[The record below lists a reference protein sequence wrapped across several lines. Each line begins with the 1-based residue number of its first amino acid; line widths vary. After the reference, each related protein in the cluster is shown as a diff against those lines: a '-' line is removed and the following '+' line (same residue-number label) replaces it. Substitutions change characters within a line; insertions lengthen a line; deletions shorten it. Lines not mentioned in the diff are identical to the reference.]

1 MPCKKATVRRRTI
14 GNQCPPAYTR
24 RDRFIRFWQK
34 LRQYREDLMR
44 LCLLLA
50 ALMLAAC
57 SDDSMKRNFS
67 LNRDAAPDTLSAA
80 RMPLSVPPNIALRP
94 ARPGAA
100 EPPPPGQQLDQSA
113 GSEGQD
119 ALVDSAGPPATAHIR
134 TLINENSG
142 MIYAS
147 PGFVDALMNWTPPPG
162 YTPLTAPPKKSWLS
176 RLL

>member
-1 MPCKKATVRRRTI
+1 
-14 GNQCPPAYTR
+14 
-24 RDRFIRFWQK
+24 
-34 LRQYREDLMR
+34 MR

-57 SDDSMKRNFS
+57 SDDSMTRTFG
-67 LNRDAAPDTLSAA
+67 LNRDAAPNTLFAS
-80 RMPLSVPPNIALRP
+80 RIPLSVPPNIGLRP

-100 EPPPPGQQLDQSA
+100 EPPSPGQQLDQAA
-113 GSEGQD
+113 GSPGQD
-119 ALVDSAGPPATAHIR
+119 ALVDSAGPPATEHIR

-142 MIYAS
+142 MIYPS

-162 YTPLTAPPKKSWLS
+162 YTPLTPPPKKSWLS